1 LLCSAYRF
9 GVKDRR
15 KGADDRVPSDYVTEL
30 FFVRNFVVCSS
41 EHIILFPMSR
51 DNDVQTLRGR
61 LAVTRALWD
70 HEREQILEVLGLEI
84 NPRAWSTAALV
95 EEITDCI
102 AGRKMIDS
110 ISLIEEP
117 PANPVDVSLHEI
129 EDWLNDI
136 PLFE

>member
-1 LLCSAYRF
+1 
-9 GVKDRR
+9 
-15 KGADDRVPSDYVTEL
+15 
-30 FFVRNFVVCSS
+30 
-41 EHIILFPMSR
+41 MSR